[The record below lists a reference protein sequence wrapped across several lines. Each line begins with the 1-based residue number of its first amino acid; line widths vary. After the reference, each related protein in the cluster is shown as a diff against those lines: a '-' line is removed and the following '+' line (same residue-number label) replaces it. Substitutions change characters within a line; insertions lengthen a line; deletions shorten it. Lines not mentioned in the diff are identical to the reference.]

1 MQRKYKMI
9 SKSVEEYLKN
19 IYILERTAKVI
30 RVTDIAS
37 KMNCTKASVNKS
49 LKILK
54 EEKLVSYEPYR
65 RNC

>member
-1 MQRKYKMI
+1 MI

-65 RNC
+65 RN

>member
-1 MQRKYKMI
+1 MI
-9 SKSVEEYLKN
+9 SKSVED
-19 IYILERTAKVI
+19 ILERTAKVI

-65 RNC
+65 RN

>member
-1 MQRKYKMI
+1 MI

-54 EEKLVSYEPYR
+54 EEKLVSYEP
-65 RNC
+65 

>member
-1 MQRKYKMI
+1 MKYKMI
-9 SKSVEEYLKN
+9 SKSVDEYLKN

-65 RNC
+65 RN

>member
-1 MQRKYKMI
+1 MI

-19 IYILERTAKVI
+19 IYILERSAKVI

-65 RNC
+65 RN

>member
-1 MQRKYKMI
+1 MI

-19 IYILERTAKVI
+19 IYILERSAKVI

-54 EEKLVSYEPYR
+54 EEKFTLSKNDILELIS
-65 RNC
+65 

>member
-65 RNC
+65 RN

>member
-19 IYILERTAKVI
+19 IYILERSAKVI

-65 RNC
+65 RN